1 MKMRKILLA
10 VLAAD
15 RGHQVIVSDLS
26 GIERG
31 FRTKFLSPGIFHT
44 KSLTPG
50 KRKLEYHQ
58 KIIDKGSLI
67 TSIDE
72 EGGLVN
78 YGYEGFAK
86 RRYSNHS
93 IGMSSAIFGWGEE
106 DVETL
111 KKIYPKHCV
120 RFWMFSNPMHFHFHY
135 YFLTTIHC
143 VLKISCIESFITS

>member
-1 MKMRKILLA
+1 MNIYINLEIDTRELDSKILLA

-78 YGYEGFAK
+78 HGYENFAK

-111 KKIYPKHCV
+111 KKIYPKHSSKIHLTGSP
-120 RFWMFSNPMHFHFHY
+120 RADFWKKK
-135 YFLTTIHC
+135 LDE
-143 VLKISCIESFITS
+143 K